1 MKKQL
6 LLAVA
11 LLMMLGAR
19 ADEGMWIPMLI
30 GKNYDEMQRL
40 GLKLTKDDLYSI
52 NHSSMKDAILQF
64 GGGCTAE
71 MISNNGLLL
80 TNHHC
85 GYDAIAG
92 LSTVEHDLLDNGFFA
107 HNMQEEL
114 PAPGV
119 TALFLQRMEDVTDE
133 VKKFVGNATGENYS
147 KRFDEIRKVIE
158 TREGQKGKFV
168 ANVKEYFNGNQ
179 YFLLIYKRYMD
190 VRLVG
195 NPPKSLGKFGGDTD
209 NWMWPRHTADFS
221 MFRIYAGKD
230 NEPAAYSAA
239 NVPYHPGKFL
249 PVSIKGV
256 DEGDYAMIFG
266 YPGRTNRY
274 EVSYGVDLSISTTNP
289 SIVAIRTLRLNIMK
303 RHMDKD
309 SATYLQLTSLYSR
322 IANYWKYFI
331 GQTEQLK
338 RLHVVEK
345 KKADEDAF
353 TAWARTNGDPELM
366 SKFANMYAGYKPYA
380 KQAVYY
386 SECFRASALARMASA
401 AKPLYDYYEK
411 NADPNED
418 SVKKYAAMIQTA
430 RRSMVREFD
439 LGTEKEMLAEMT
451 RLYYENVDKSQLPDI
466 YAKVIF
472 NKEPSPAK
480 APVKGKGKKSVVPVD
495 KDALPTYTGSSYTDY
510 SNYVFAH
517 TIFAD
522 SNVFNEFVAH
532 PSFARL
538 KNDAAIQYAMSFVT
552 NYTTNYQPKIE
563 AFTYGKADLA
573 REYLKE
579 MMKWKTDKQF
589 YPDAN
594 STMRVTYGTVKSYN
608 PQDGVH
614 YNYYTTLD
622 GLMAKYKPGDEEFDV
637 PQDLITLYKAK
648 DFGRYADASDGKLH
662 TCFITNNDITGG
674 NSGSPCINANGELI
688 GAAFDGN
695 WEAMSGDIAFDRK
708 YKRTIVCDIRYIL
721 FLIDKMGH
729 ADNLIKEMDIRE

>member
-1 MKKQL
+1 MAWRANECILSLCVAINNASVIPPFTTHTSIIDLQLLLYPVINIHSKMKKQL

-345 KKADEDAF
+345 SRRRRIHCMGTNQRRPGAD
-353 TAWARTNGDPELM
+353 
-366 SKFANMYAGYKPYA
+366 
-380 KQAVYY
+380 V
-386 SECFRASALARMASA
+386 
-401 AKPLYDYYEK
+401 
-411 NADPNED
+411 
-418 SVKKYAAMIQTA
+418 
-430 RRSMVREFD
+430 
-439 LGTEKEMLAEMT
+439 
-451 RLYYENVDKSQLPDI
+451 
-466 YAKVIF
+466 
-472 NKEPSPAK
+472 
-480 APVKGKGKKSVVPVD
+480 
-495 KDALPTYTGSSYTDY
+495 
-510 SNYVFAH
+510 
-517 TIFAD
+517 
-522 SNVFNEFVAH
+522 
-532 PSFARL
+532 
-538 KNDAAIQYAMSFVT
+538 
-552 NYTTNYQPKIE
+552 
-563 AFTYGKADLA
+563 
-573 REYLKE
+573 
-579 MMKWKTDKQF
+579 
-589 YPDAN
+589 
-594 STMRVTYGTVKSYN
+594 
-608 PQDGVH
+608 
-614 YNYYTTLD
+614 
-622 GLMAKYKPGDEEFDV
+622 
-637 PQDLITLYKAK
+637 
-648 DFGRYADASDGKLH
+648 
-662 TCFITNNDITGG
+662 
-674 NSGSPCINANGELI
+674 
-688 GAAFDGN
+688 
-695 WEAMSGDIAFDRK
+695 
-708 YKRTIVCDIRYIL
+708 
-721 FLIDKMGH
+721 
-729 ADNLIKEMDIRE
+729 